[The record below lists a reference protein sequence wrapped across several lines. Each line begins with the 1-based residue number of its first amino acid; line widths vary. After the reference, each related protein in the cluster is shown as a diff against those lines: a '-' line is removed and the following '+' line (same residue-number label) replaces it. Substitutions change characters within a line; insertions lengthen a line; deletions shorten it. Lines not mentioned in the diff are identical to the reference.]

1 MIPLTQSYSQMPK
14 RLFDLIFSLL
24 GLFLLFP
31 FFILIAILIRL
42 DSTGPVFYLQER
54 VGQGGNLFRL
64 FKFRTMRTGADKST
78 AITVGNRDPRITRVG
93 YYLRKLKLDELPQL
107 INVCLGTMSLVG
119 PRPEL
124 KKFVDLYSA
133 EQRKVI
139 EVKPGITDYA
149 SIEFR
154 NENELLEGKPDP
166 IEFYIREI
174 MPVKLNLNLKYIETR
189 SFWID
194 LKIIAQTIWLIMPGR
209 K

>member
-1 MIPLTQSYSQMPK
+1 MPK

-24 GLFLLFP
+24 GLLILFP
-31 FFILIAILIRL
+31 FFLLIGLIIKQ
-42 DSTGPVFYLQER
+42 DSSGPVFYLQER
-54 VGQGGNLFRL
+54 VGQRGTLFKL

-78 AITVGNRDPRITRVG
+78 AITVGNRDPRITRTG
-93 YYLRKLKLDELPQL
+93 HYLRKFKLDELPQL
-107 INVCLGTMSLVG
+107 INVLLGSMSLVG

-124 KKFVDLYSA
+124 KKFVDLYSN
-133 EQRKVI
+133 EQRRVI

-154 NENELLEGKPDP
+154 NENELLEGKSDP
-166 IEFYIREI
+166 IDYYIREI

-194 LKIIAQTIWLIMPGR
+194 LKIIGQTIWLIISSR